1 MKKVILSES
10 ELKELVRNSILKSIN
25 EQYGDLDFEDW
36 SEDDDPETVAKFD
49 VDDPYFDLSD
59 SDMADIDTFKG
70 PKRRGRGSIYI
81 DLMVPDSGD
90 AEYDRKVAEEMLRY
104 YQKRLKVESYVGG
117 FGFKQGLGFDKDF

>member
-10 ELKELVRNSILKSIN
+10 ELKELVRKSILKSID

>member
-10 ELKELVRNSILKSIN
+10 ELKELVRNSILKSID

>member
-1 MKKVILSES
+1 MKKVTLSES

-59 SDMADIDTFKG
+59 ADMADIDTFKG
-70 PKRRGRGSIYI
+70 PKRRGRGSIYV
-81 DLMVPDSGD
+81 DLMVPDTGD
-90 AEYDRKVAEEMLRY
+90 VEYDRKVAEEMLRY

-117 FGFKQGLGFDKDF
+117 FGFKQGLSFDKDF

>member
-10 ELKELVRNSILKSIN
+10 ELKELVRNSILKSID

-90 AEYDRKVAEEMLRY
+90 VEYDRKVAEEMLRY

>member
-1 MKKVILSES
+1 MKKVSLTEN

-25 EQYGDLDFEDW
+25 EQYGDLDFEEW
-36 SEDDDPETVAKFD
+36 ESEDDPNTVAKFD

-81 DLMVPDSGD
+81 DLMVPDTGD
-90 AEYDRKVAEEMLRY
+90 VEYDRKVAEEMLRY

-117 FGFKQGLGFDKDF
+117 FGFKQGLSFDKDF